1 MMADGQVH
9 TSDTAR
15 RFLDMLDLGSGREL
29 FEKCVSYWPHYHH
42 VVKNRKSCILN
53 LACRAIANDG
63 IEQVAILGAGLD
75 PLSLEIHARHADC
88 KIFEIDVANMDT
100 KTAMLQSINPS
111 ITDSIK
117 CITLDLSNT
126 DAIMP
131 SLLESG
137 WNPDAP
143 SLMVLEGISYYL
155 TVDALWKTIGMLK
168 SASGTNRIILEYFIP
183 PEKIS
188 KDRLPIA
195 RYPFDLIASD
205 ADIAHIARYDVDDI
219 TVRAERLGG
228 KLLQH
233 YDMGRMEQERVP
245 ESTLFKPRQSGWIEV
260 CMLSI

>member
-9 TSDTAR
+9 TSGIAR

-53 LACRAIANDG
+53 LTCSTIANDG
-63 IEQVAILGAGLD
+63 IEQVVVLGAGLD
-75 PLSLEIHARHADC
+75 PLSLEIHTRHAGC

-100 KTAMLQSINPS
+100 KTAMLQSISPS
-111 ITDSIK
+111 ITDFIK

-126 DAIMP
+126 DAITS
-131 SLLESG
+131 SLLKSG

-143 SLMVLEGISYYL
+143 SLMLLEGISYYL
-155 TVDALWKTIGMLK
+155 AADALWKTIGMLK
-168 SASGTNRIILEYFIP
+168 SASGTNRIILEYFVP
-183 PEKIS
+183 SEKIS

-205 ADIAHIARYDVDDI
+205 AGIAHITRYDVDDI
-219 TVRAERLGG
+219 AARAERLGG

-233 YDMGRMEQERVP
+233 YDMGRMEQERMP
-245 ESTLFKPRQSGWIEV
+245 ESTLFKTPQSGWIEV
-260 CMLSI
+260 CMFSV